1 MKASEAI
8 IFPRIFEK
16 GGFWAGIEHDFEIS
30 VWLGELEFDGK
41 TFFTAITEAESKNL
55 NDC

>member
-16 GGFWAGIEHDFEIS
+16 GGFWAGTGHDIEIS
-30 VWLGELEFDGK
+30 VGELEFDGK
-41 TFFTAITEAESKNL
+41 TFFIAITEAESKSL